1 LLGEPCWN
9 DRMLRLLIAVC
20 LLALPGAAEGSPEP
34 APPRVRVAVDVY
46 EWYTGDWRVV
56 VYPDGSM
63 RGNIGES
70 KFSVKRLDDR
80 TLERIRGLAQCVVAI
95 PAPVLG
101 ACPIKTPP
109 APITLLNVT
118 VGTTSR
124 GAETCAFSSEGDLTD
139 AQPTLALLLEMRA
152 LVGGKLG
159 YDYRPWIVPILD
171 TLPEHDPRC
180 PWLAE
185 RQ

>member
-1 LLGEPCWN
+1 
-9 DRMLRLLIAVC
+9 MIRLLMVAS
-20 LLALPGAAEGSPEP
+20 LLALPANTPGSADPTTLGT
-34 APPRVRVAVDVY
+34 RVDVHVY
-46 EWYTGDWRVV
+46 EWYTGEWRVV

-124 GAETCAFSSEGDLTD
+124 GAETCAFSSEDDLTD

-159 YDYRPWIVPILD
+159 YDYRPWIVPLLD